1 MMDCRYH
8 KGDKVIVRPDLDVLK
23 TYCMASGPKKGMI
36 YYYVVDRM
44 VEQAGKIFTIKDIDK
59 DGKGY
64 RLEEYPYFWTDEMFS
79 GLAKPFSCQSL
90 L

>member
-1 MMDCRYH
+1 MDCRYH
-8 KGDKVIVRPDLDVLK
+8 KGDKVIVRPYLDVLK
-23 TYCMASGPKKGMI
+23 TYRMASGPKKGII

-64 RLEEYPYFWTDEMFS
+64 RLEEYPYSWTDEMFLD
-79 GLAKPFSCQSL
+79 LAKPFSCQSL

>member
-1 MMDCRYH
+1 MMNCRYQ

-23 TYCMASGPKKGMI
+23 TYRMASGPKKGMI
-36 YYYVVDRM
+36 YYYVVDSM
-44 VEQAGKIFTIKDIDK
+44 TEQSGKTFTIKDVDE

-64 RLEEYPYFWTDEMFS
+64 RLEEYPYSWTDEMFS